1 MSLARKSL
9 DGELRRPARLF
20 SGRTGSWVQGGSS
33 PHHGE
38 LLCNVPC
45 AGGIK
50 GLMLLW
56 SKSFWRVMFFAL
68 ILSIYFSERKSE
80 RVEFSLI

>member
-20 SGRTGSWVQGGSS
+20 SGRTGSWVRGGSS
-33 PHHGE
+33 PRHGE

-50 GLMLLW
+50 GLMEQEPLEGDVFCTHFIYL
-56 SKSFWRVMFFAL
+56 FF
-68 ILSIYFSERKSE
+68 
-80 RVEFSLI
+80 